1 LPFYT
6 LEVYLC
12 REKKEDPMPIIHV
25 HMFEGKTIDQKRK
38 LVVAMTEAVV
48 KSLDTKPESVRIL
61 MHDIPR
67 HNLAVAG
74 VLASERKE

>member
-1 LPFYT
+1 
-6 LEVYLC
+6 
-12 REKKEDPMPIIHV
+12 MPIIHV

-38 LVVAMTEAVV
+38 LVVTMTEAVV

-61 MHDIPR
+61 IHDIPK

>member
-1 LPFYT
+1 
-6 LEVYLC
+6 
-12 REKKEDPMPIIHV
+12 MPIIHV
-25 HMFEGKTIDQKRK
+25 HMFEGKTLDQKRK

-61 MHDIPR
+61 LHDVPR

>member
-1 LPFYT
+1 
-6 LEVYLC
+6 
-12 REKKEDPMPIIHV
+12 MPIIHV
-25 HMFEGKTIDQKRK
+25 HLFEGKTIDQKRK
-38 LVVAMTEAVV
+38 LAVAMTEAVV

>member
-1 LPFYT
+1 
-6 LEVYLC
+6 
-12 REKKEDPMPIIHV
+12 MPIIHV

-61 MHDIPR
+61 IHDIPR

>member
-1 LPFYT
+1 
-6 LEVYLC
+6 
-12 REKKEDPMPIIHV
+12 MPIIHV

-61 MHDIPR
+61 IHDLPR

>member
-1 LPFYT
+1 
-6 LEVYLC
+6 
-12 REKKEDPMPIIHV
+12 MPIIHV

-61 MHDIPR
+61 LHDIPR

-74 VLASERKE
+74 VLASDKKE

>member
-1 LPFYT
+1 
-6 LEVYLC
+6 
-12 REKKEDPMPIIHV
+12 MPIIHV
-25 HMFEGKTIDQKRK
+25 HMYEGKTIDQKRK

-61 MHDIPR
+61 LHDVPR